1 MTDFFSQYESLLSP
15 QELDAMRQQV
25 TNNPELPLLMMVAQ
39 SLAAAVTINMLA
51 ALGEELGWRGYLHE
65 QLISRGFWKCSFIT
79 GTIWGLWHAP
89 LILQGHNYPAFPIL
103 GVLFMTVWCI
113 LLSPLFTLIR
123 EKSGSVIAASIAH
136 GSLNASIGISIIYIN
151 GGHILWNG
159 FHHLSG
165 FTVLTLVNLVIW
177 KSRIWQQEQ
186 SAPDYDPQ
194 SVQMQGGLR

>member
-1 MTDFFSQYESLLSP
+1 
-15 QELDAMRQQV
+15 
-25 TNNPELPLLMMVAQ
+25 
-39 SLAAAVTINMLA
+39 
-51 ALGEELGWRGYLHE
+51 
-65 QLISRGFWKCSFIT
+65 
-79 GTIWGLWHAP
+79 
-89 LILQGHNYPAFPIL
+89 
-103 GVLFMTVWCI
+103 MTVWCI